1 MQNPLLVIV
10 GPTASGKTGLAV
22 ECALA
27 LNGEVVSADS
37 MQIYKGMSI
46 ATAKPSKDEMQGVPH
61 HLVDFLDVTESYSV
75 ADFVRDANKEIDEIY
90 SKNRLP
96 ILAGGTGLYVDSL
109 VNNLQFTEEK
119 TDEALR
125 QSLNEKLERIG
136 AEKMLEELSRFD
148 PEAAS
153 RLHPNNKKRII
164 RAFEVYISTGKTL
177 TQAQYEATLQD
188 SRFDALFI
196 GINYKN
202 RETLYNRIDR
212 RIDLMLEQG
221 LEEEA
226 REYYYS
232 LPQKATASQAI
243 GYKELKPYFDGEI
256 SLDEAV
262 DNLKLATRHYAKRQ
276 LTWFRKNE
284 KINWFYPDGYTSS
297 EEFYGS
303 VIKFIK
309 EAMK

>member
-226 REYYYS
+226 REYYS
-232 LPQKATASQAI
+232 LPKKATASQAI